1 MSAPAEF
8 RYVRI
13 ESVGNVCVVR
23 TLAEDLSTSAAIDQ
37 VSKELQ
43 RIAEPRADQNM
54 LLDLSSVALVSSLML
69 GRLIRVK
76 EKLAESGGRL
86 VICSL
91 QDKVY
96 RVFAQTRLTKTFE
109 IASDQA
115 EGLNCF
121 LEA

>member
-1 MSAPAEF
+1 M
-8 RYVRI
+8 
-13 ESVGNVCVVR
+13 GNVCVVR

-76 EKLAESGGRL
+76 EKLAEAGGRL

-109 IASDQA
+109 IANDQA